1 MCLKLMFHLLEIC
14 LNLQLKEVKVDFDV
28 VFIGAGPG
36 GYTGAI
42 TASQL
47 GLKTAV
53 VEKEST
59 LGGTCLNV
67 GCIPSKALLDSSEH
81 FAFMKEE
88 AGKHGIKVQ
97 YKLDLPTMMSRKKTI
112 VQDLIKGID
121 FLFKKNKIHLFHGL
135 GKITSPQTLQI
146 VHTDGQAKTI
156 KTKAIVIASGSV
168 PIELSFLN
176 FDSEKVISSTE
187 ALSLSRVPKHL
198 LVIGG
203 GAVGLEMASIWSRL
217 GAKVTLIEAA
227 SDICAGMDESLSKE
241 LKRVLTKQGINILV
255 NTKVSSA
262 NVDEKNVILDL
273 EVYQG
278 LEKKD
283 KKTLKGDVCLVAI
296 GRKPYNKD
304 LGLEEI
310 GIQCSGSGQVQVDKN
325 FQTNIPGIYAIGD
338 VVDGPMLAHKAEEE
352 GVAVAEI
359 IAQKKAYVNYLT
371 VPYVIYT
378 WPEVASVGYTEK
390 QLKEKGIDYKKG
402 KFPFVANGRARA
414 IGETSGFV
422 KFLADKKTDQILGC
436 HILGPRA
443 SDILAEAVV
452 AMEFSATSEDI
463 GRSFHA
469 HPTLSEV
476 MREAALDVNNQAR
489 QF

>member
-1 MCLKLMFHLLEIC
+1 M
-14 LNLQLKEVKVDFDV
+14 DFDV

-42 TASQL
+42 KASQL
-47 GLKTAV
+47 GLNTAV
-53 VEKEST
+53 VEKEPT

-81 FAFMKEE
+81 FAFMKED
-88 AGKHGIKVQ
+88 AAKHGIKVQ
-97 YKLDLPTMMSRKKTI
+97 YELDLPAMMNRKKAI

-121 FLFKKNKIHLFHGL
+121 FLFKKNKIHLLRGV
-135 GKITSPQTLQI
+135 GKITSPQELEVAQ
-146 VHTDGQAKTI
+146 TDGQVQTI

-168 PIELSFLN
+168 PIELPFLN
-176 FDSEKVISSTE
+176 FDSKKVISSTE
-187 ALSLSRVPKHL
+187 ALSLSRAPKHL

-203 GAVGLEMASIWSRL
+203 GAVGLEMASVWLRL

-227 SDICAGMDESLSKE
+227 PDICAGMDESLSKE
-241 LKRVLTKQGINILV
+241 LKKVLTKQGINILV
-255 NTKVSSA
+255 NTKVVSA
-262 NVDEKNVILDL
+262 DVSRKDVVLNL

-278 LEKKD
+278 AEKKGQ
-283 KKTLKGDVCLVAI
+283 KTLKGDICLVAI
-296 GRKPYNKD
+296 GRKPYNKELD
-304 LGLEEI
+304 LDRI
-310 GIQCSGSGQVQVDKN
+310 GIQCSDRGQIQVDKN

-338 VVDGPMLAHKAEEE
+338 VIDGPMLAHKAEEE

-359 IAQKKAYVNYLT
+359 IAQHKAYVNYLT
-371 VPYVIYT
+371 IPYVIYT
-378 WPEVASVGYTEK
+378 WPEAASVGYTER

-402 KFPFVANGRARA
+402 KFPFIANGRAKA

-443 SDILAEAVV
+443 SDVLAEAVM